1 MEIEV
6 PERAQYIRTIF
17 CELNRI
23 ASHMLFYGVY
33 GMDAGA
39 VTPILYGFR
48 ERERIQSLFESVT
61 GARMMHIYFRV
72 GGVNEE
78 LPDDFDQRLS

>member
-1 MEIEV
+1 MELEI
-6 PERAQYIRTIF
+6 PDRASYIRIIL

-33 GMDAGA
+33 GLDIGA
-39 VTPILYGFR
+39 ITPVLYGFR

-61 GARMMHIYFRV
+61 GARMMHNFIRI
-72 GGVNEE
+72 GC
-78 LPDDFDQRLS
+78 R